1 MGRRT
6 RFAKDLLPDAVSIP
20 SVRLM
25 RFWTP
30 LSIAAALALPI
41 ALPAQ
46 AAEKPLT
53 REALLTVLKTNQVW
67 CSGWRAKDQSC
78 EDVAFIDLLPGDK
91 VRQVSRYRMSAEP
104 DLQMV
109 VRETVSVEGGALC
122 SVFRFNDLEIV
133 VLVDEEPAPAEQ
145 SAPILAILA
154 ESMANLEGRKAC
166 EAYVHDEVTGE
177 LKSRVTLDGEAAPEF
192 DSIYRLIKPD
202 TRILLR
208 PMFEDAEEPSPV

>member
-1 MGRRT
+1 MGSIPT
-6 RFAKDLLPDAVSIP
+6 FAKEVLPGKVSGP
-20 SVRLM
+20 SVGAM
-25 RFWTP
+25 RFWT
-30 LSIAAALALPI
+30 LLAAAAVALTV
-41 ALPAQ
+41 ALPAR
-46 AAEKPLT
+46 AADRPLT
-53 REALLTVLKTNQVW
+53 RDALIAVLKTDQIW
-67 CSGWRAKDQSC
+67 CSAWRDKDQSC

-166 EAYVHDEVTGE
+166 EAYVHDEATGE